1 MNKTGDSRS
10 SVINYKMRSYRIF
23 FALYLLISSFL
34 IAECDTSEVE
44 LWGQCYPLTT
54 TNISLPNSGLTGP
67 IPPEIGLLENLINIK
82 LKYNDLTGEIP
93 PEIGNLYNLE
103 TLELQ
108 FNDLSGTLPSGL
120 WDLTNLRQLRLQKN
134 QFVGDISPQL
144 GNLTELTHLYLYG
157 NQFSGSIPAEIGN
170 LSNIFKLHLN
180 NNQFSGLIPETFCN
194 ININFYNPHLFD
206 ISGNQLVPPYPDCIS
221 YFVGYQYSEECE
233 SNYLFD
239 GTCTEQSDLDVL
251 QVLIDN
257 SAETINMEM
266 DDNGNGVIDPIEL
279 GTQHWWDGRL
289 TELNCNY
296 DLANENGF
304 DDLGISGQ
312 IPEGIGDLE
321 SLEFL
326 WLEDNQLT
334 GPIPASIGD
343 LSNLKYLILHFNELT
358 GPIPPSIG
366 NLSSL
371 EILKLDNNQITGHIP
386 DSICALDIVFNW
398 QNDLFGDNF
407 AVYNNQLCPPYPD
420 CVSNYVG
427 IQDTSNCTQTYI
439 DADLIPSDYELRE
452 PYPNPFNARTTIEF
466 SLPLKE
472 ILSIDI
478 YDMNGRRIRSLVHGI
493 FESGQQEIYWDAGD
507 LSSGI
512 YFIRMSSRDFMET
525 KKVTLIK

>member
-170 LSNIFKLHLN
+170 LSNIVKLHLN

-289 TELNCNY
+289 T
-296 DLANENGF
+296 
-304 DDLGISGQ
+304 
-312 IPEGIGDLE
+312 
-321 SLEFL
+321 
-326 WLEDNQLT
+326 
-334 GPIPASIGD
+334 
-343 LSNLKYLILHFNELT
+343 
-358 GPIPPSIG
+358 
-366 NLSSL
+366 
-371 EILKLDNNQITGHIP
+371 
-386 DSICALDIVFNW
+386 
-398 QNDLFGDNF
+398 
-407 AVYNNQLCPPYPD
+407 
-420 CVSNYVG
+420 
-427 IQDTSNCTQTYI
+427 
-439 DADLIPSDYELRE
+439 R
-452 PYPNPFNARTTIEF
+452 
-466 SLPLKE
+466 
-472 ILSIDI
+472 
-478 YDMNGRRIRSLVHGI
+478 
-493 FESGQQEIYWDAGD
+493 
-507 LSSGI
+507 
-512 YFIRMSSRDFMET
+512 
-525 KKVTLIK
+525 